1 MDYAQQ
7 IAEMHRLV
15 DNLKLHLAYN
25 HPQEALNVLENIQ
38 EKVALLQ
45 EQVEE

>member
-1 MDYAQQ
+1 MIYEQQ
-7 IAEMHRLV
+7 ITELHRLL

-25 HPQEALNVLENIQ
+25 HPQEAASVLENIQ

-45 EQVEE
+45 EQVSE

>member
-1 MDYAQQ
+1 MEHEQK
-7 IAEMHRLV
+7 IAELHRLL

-25 HPQEALNVLENIQ
+25 HPTEVVNTLETIR
-38 EKVALLQ
+38 EKVEAFQ

>member
-1 MDYAQQ
+1 MSYEQK
-7 IAEMHRLV
+7 IEELHRLV

-38 EKVALLQ
+38 EKVALLE
-45 EQVEE
+45 EQVSE

>member
-1 MDYAQQ
+1 MIYEQE
-7 IAEMHRLV
+7 IEKLHRLV

-38 EKVALLQ
+38 EKVAFMQ
-45 EQVEE
+45 EQVSE

>member
-1 MDYAQQ
+1 MIYEQKL
-7 IAEMHRLV
+7 EELHRLV

-38 EKVALLQ
+38 EKVVLLQ
-45 EQVEE
+45 EQVSE

>member
-1 MDYAQQ
+1 MIYEQK
-7 IAEMHRLV
+7 IEELHRLV

-25 HPQEALNVLENIQ
+25 HPQEAINVLENIQ

-45 EQVEE
+45 KQVSE